1 MILKGLESR
10 SWLLIVL
17 GLVILVLVVLPPI
30 LPTFIVILLTQSLI
44 YGIVA
49 MSLDVLIGYTNLGS
63 LGHGAFFAIGAYTT
77 AILVTRYDTG
87 FGANVLAS
95 IGMAAGASA
104 VIGLMAL
111 RAVGVS
117 FILITLAIA
126 LCVWGLIYSWVSL
139 TGAENGIS
147 GIPRPDLGLPVDM
160 LDHVNFH
167 YFILIAFIICFI
179 LIFLLIR
186 SPFGRTLVGIR
197 DSESRMK
204 VLGFNVWL
212 HKYLA
217 FIIAGAFAGLGGAL
231 YAHFTKFVGPDDSDL
246 SQCMEFV
253 LMVSLGGRGTLVGPT
268 IGAFV
273 ITFLRNLVS
282 VYTGRWL
289 MIMAI
294 IYVLTA
300 KYAPE
305 GIMGVLKRFRKRV
318 EVAV

>member
-1 MILKGLESR
+1 MLKRPELRG
-10 SWLLIVL
+10 WLLIPL
-17 GLVILVLVVLPPI
+17 GAAIVVLVVLPPT
-30 LPTFIVILLTQSLI
+30 LPIYVVILLTQSLI
-44 YGIVA
+44 FAIVA
-49 MSLDVLIGYTNLGS
+49 MSLDVLIGYTGLGA
-63 LGHGAFFAIGAYTT
+63 LGHAAYFAIGAYTT
-77 AILVTRYDTG
+77 AILATRYNVG
-87 FGANVLAS
+87 FVVSLPCS

-111 RAVGVS
+111 RATGVS

-126 LCVWGLIYSWVSL
+126 LCIWGLIYRWVSL

-147 GIPRPDLGLPVDM
+147 NIPRPDLGFPVD
-160 LDHVNFH
+160 LLNDVYFH
-167 YFILIAFIICFI
+167 YFILIVFIICLVI
-179 LIFLLIR
+179 IFLLIR

-231 YAHFTKFVGPDDSDL
+231 YAHFTKFVGPDDADL
-246 SQCMEFV
+246 AQCMEFV
-253 LMVSLGGRGTLVGPT
+253 LMVSLGGRGTLVGPS
-268 IGAFV
+268 IGAFI
-273 ITFLRNLVS
+273 ITFLKNLVS

-289 MIMAI
+289 MIVAF

-300 KYAPE
+300 KYAPQ
-305 GIMGVLKRFRKRV
+305 GIMGLFKRFQKRV